1 MSRENVAA
9 PGDDADPDASG
20 DQDATADATA
30 DADAG
35 ALAARLAAEVARPH
49 AARVASRIDDDP
61 VLRDAADAWAG
72 FVREAHGDV
81 FAQTDADPTAAF
93 ADALA
98 YDRVVEDLLDVVEDA
113 VGVRVANRNPSTNT
127 DLLDVAFGAL
137 HDRLAGEDAG
147 DQSPSVSA
155 DAVITTL
162 DDGLL
167 RELHERVVSPAYRR
181 ALGQYYTPR
190 GVADLAIDE
199 LPEYPSSADDLD
211 RVLDPGCGSGVF
223 LAAAVERA
231 REAVSASP
239 DTTTQVVTDAV
250 VGFDLDPL
258 AVKSAKLR
266 YLSALSEPL
275 SASEREAVS
284 LPVFLVD
291 AVGVTHDTR
300 IRFRGEPFP
309 RRSDDADAAS
319 RDPIADHLV
328 GNPPWITW
336 GDLPTTVRDAWREGP
351 VDRLGLSVREGAE
364 SLLGHANDDV
374 SVPFLWTCIDRHL
387 ATGGSVSVVCKRGL
401 MKGPAGRLFREG
413 AVDERRLAPERVH
426 DFTHL
431 APFGDDVNADAAIY
445 TLRADREP
453 TFPVP
458 AVAWSRSTDG
468 EIDGETDE
476 QTEGGTDEE
485 TNSGTPE
492 VAGETG
498 TPRRETF
505 ESVAT
510 MRRRLAH
517 QETGLTSVDP
527 EDPAGS
533 WVRTDADR
541 RALGECDVPIRHGVK
556 DDAAAVFGVDDDDL
570 DRMEPDRVFP
580 YLKSKHVVKFGL
592 FGHDHRLVPMDAAH
606 EDNEAAL
613 RETCPETYAYLED
626 HRDRLAARS
635 SSWLEKG
642 TFYNVFGL
650 GEYTWAPYKVVWCRL
665 GFKPHFVVV
674 STVEDDLLGEQPVV
688 PGDHCMFVP
697 TDDEQAAHFLCG
709 LLNSDIYRRAIEA
722 VTGGGKSGLSKSVVS
737 ELALPEYP
745 DTEAAERV
753 AALSREAHEIVPEH
767 VDVSKRAYNR
777 TTIPELEAVRARID
791 ETVDAMLAAGEL
803 PTEAG
808 MEPQLD
814 G

>member
-1 MSRENVAA
+1 MSGGDVAA
-9 PGDDADPDASG
+9 PADE
-20 DQDATADATA
+20 ADT
-30 DADAG
+30 DAG
-35 ALAARLAAEVARPH
+35 VLAARLATEVATPH
-49 AARVASRIDDDP
+49 AARAASRIDDDP
-61 VLRDAADAWAG
+61 VLREAADTWAT

-98 YDRVVEDLLDVVEDA
+98 YDRVVDELLDVVEDG
-113 VGVRVANRNPSTNT
+113 VGVRVTNREPSANT
-127 DLLDVAFGAL
+127 DLLDVAFDDL
-137 HDRLAGEDAG
+137 HDRIGGEESAD
-147 DQSPSVSA
+147 SPSAVTA
-155 DAVITTL
+155 DAVIHTL

-199 LPEYPSSADDLD
+199 LPEPPASTGELD

-231 REAVSASP
+231 LDGFSAPPDGAVRSI
-239 DTTTQVVTDAV
+239 TDAV

-266 YLSALSEPL
+266 YLAALAEPL
-275 SASEREAVS
+275 SGSERETVS

-291 AVGVTHDTR
+291 AVGITHDTR
-300 IRFRGEPFP
+300 IRFRGEPFAGGI
-309 RRSDDADAAS
+309 DADTPD
-319 RDPIADHLV
+319 DPIADHLV

-336 GDLPTTVRDAWREGP
+336 SDLPDSVRDAWRSGP

-387 ATGGSVSVVCKRGL
+387 ARGGTVSVVCKRGL

-413 AVDERRLAPERVH
+413 SVGHRRLAPARVH

-431 APFGDDVNADAAIY
+431 APFGDGVNADAAVY

-458 AVAWSRSTDG
+458 AVAWSRPPGDGVEPTD
-468 EIDGETDE
+468 
-476 QTEGGTDEE
+476 
-485 TNSGTPE
+485 TPQR
-492 VAGETG
+492 A
-498 TPRRETF
+498 TF
-505 ESVAT
+505 DSVAT
-510 MRRRLAH
+510 MRRRLAR
-517 QETGLTSVDP
+517 QETGLTPVDP

-541 RALGECDVPIRHGVK
+541 RALGECEVPIRHGVK
-556 DDAAAVFGVDDDDL
+556 DDAAAVFGMDDADL
-570 DRMEPDRVFP
+570 DRVEPDRVFP

-592 FGHDHRLVPMDAAH
+592 FGHEHRLVPMDAAH

-613 RETCPETYAYLED
+613 RDACPETYAYLQD

-642 TFYNVFGL
+642 PFYNVFGL

-674 STVEDDLLGEQPVV
+674 STVDDDLLGEKLVV

-697 TDDEQAAHFLCG
+697 TDDEREAHFLCG
-709 LLNSDIYRRAIEA
+709 LLNSESYRRAIEA

-753 AALSREAHEIVPEH
+753 ADLSREAHGIVPEH

-777 TTIPELEAVRARID
+777 TTIPELAAVRARID

-803 PTEAG
+803 PTEA
-808 MEPQLD
+808 EADVAQD
-814 G
+814 E